1 MSSRERAR
9 QPARLTAEEA
19 VARIAPEAHIVSQS
33 GAAEPTELLDAL
45 GAQAPRLGG
54 CTLSTGVLLGGYE
67 AVLSD
72 DSELTL
78 RTWFHPG
85 TLIGNAPSHGR
96 LQYLPLTWRQ
106 VADYVQRASPDVALL
121 QVGPADRDGMHSLGV
136 STSHSRAMAA
146 SAEYVVAEVNLR
158 MPRTMGDSL
167 IHGSEI
173 DALVAVDRE
182 LHVFPGRE
190 PSARDR
196 EIAARVVALVP
207 DGATLQ
213 LGIGGVPTAIAGEL
227 IRAGRRGL
235 RLVSHLSDA
244 ARVLLESAAVAPE
257 PAIVGEIG
265 GSGPLYDWAHDNPQ
279 IRMADVSTT
288 HRYASDVHRP
298 PFVAVNS
305 AIAVDLAGQ
314 VNTEHIDGAVAGI
327 VGGILD
333 FAQIVQHDRR
343 NLSVIALPS
352 VTRDGASRLVTAL
365 DAPAAVPRALA
376 QIVVTEFG
384 VADLRDASVSERA
397 RRLIAVAHP
406 DHREWFS
413 SVAAGV

>member
-1 MSSRERAR
+1 VTSRAGR
-9 QPARLTAEEA
+9 PDRLTAGEA
-19 VARIAPEAHIVSQS
+19 VARIGPGVHVVSQS

-45 GAQAPRLGG
+45 GAQAPRLGRS
-54 CTLSTGVLLGGYE
+54 TLSTGVLLGGYE
-67 AVLSD
+67 AVLSEG
-72 DSELTL
+72 SELTL

-85 TLIGNAPSHGR
+85 TLIGNAPTNGR

-121 QVGPADRDGMHSLGV
+121 QVGPADRDGMHSFGV
-136 STSHSRAMAA
+136 STSHSRTMAA
-146 SAEYVVAEVNLR
+146 SAEYVVAEVNPR

-167 IHGSEI
+167 IHASEI
-173 DALVAVDRE
+173 DALVDVDCE
-182 LHVFPGRE
+182 LFEFPARK

-196 EIAARVVALVP
+196 EIAERVVSLVP

-244 ARVLLESAAVAPE
+244 ARVLLESAAVASE
-257 PAIVGEIG
+257 PAIVCEVG
-265 GSGPLYDWAHDNPQ
+265 GSHPLYAWAHGNPRV
-279 IRMADVSTT
+279 RMADVGTT
-288 HRYASDVHRP
+288 HRYAPDVHRT

-305 AIAVDLAGQ
+305 AIAVDLSGQ
-314 VNTEHIDGAVAGI
+314 VNTEYIDGAVAGI
-327 VGGILD
+327 VGGSLD
-333 FAQIVQHDRR
+333 FAQIVQHDLR

-352 VTRDGASRLVTAL
+352 VTRDGASRLVAAL

-384 VADLRDASVSERA
+384 VADLRDASLPERA
-397 RRLIAVAHP
+397 RRLTAVAHP
-406 DHREWFS
+406 DHRERLS
-413 SVAAGV
+413 SDAVRL